1 MASNEK
7 QTQSTNLTG
16 QNRLYEI
23 QSLQWENL
31 LCTLNHIPQPQR
43 QPKNYF
49 MLRIAESAMLDCG
62 LIFAAPKFNQT
73 TQGSDHFNFSH
84 LIGSTAAFKCLNYH
98 KKSARK
104 SINYYVFQR

>member
-1 MASNEK
+1 
-7 QTQSTNLTG
+7 
-16 QNRLYEI
+16 
-23 QSLQWENL
+23 
-31 LCTLNHIPQPQR
+31 
-43 QPKNYF
+43 

-73 TQGSDHFNFSH
+73 TQGSDHLNFSH

-104 SINYYVFQR
+104 SINYYVFQREFFPLISSVKHFAFGIPI